1 MLVLDLSIEFPLPVI
16 SVNCRTYICTVS
28 QETQRISLM
37 IDTISCR
44 VKTGEEKTLLDQLF
58 LLYVNKRK

>member
-1 MLVLDLSIEFPLPVI
+1 
-16 SVNCRTYICTVS
+16 
-28 QETQRISLM
+28 M

-58 LLYVNKRK
+58 LLYVNKRKRIYNYNFKSQVSNEKVTTEIKTSWVNLTD